1 MKFRDI
7 LKSASTNLMRNKGR
21 TVLTI
26 IAIFI
31 GAFTIALTTGVNIGV
46 NDYIDKQV
54 GSVGGANQLFIQPK
68 MEMNVGNGTELSKYN
83 PEKKT
88 STIQQ
93 QSMLAEKDIEKIKKI
108 SDVTSV
114 EPMKSVAIDYIK
126 GADKHKYVFS
136 ATSALDEMTIDLA
149 AGRKVSQ
156 TSQDFE
162 INLSPEYVK
171 ALGYTSSKAAVGE
184 TVQLGI
190 SSSLKGQEQVIEAKI
205 VGVRNASVIQNGL
218 SLMNKALIDKVVS
231 INQADLPEHLKNQY
245 AMIIA
250 EVKKDSTPEQI
261 KDIKKDLDKA
271 GYLATTVEDEIGM
284 IRNIINAITGV
295 LTMFGAIALLAASF
309 GIINTLYMSVQE
321 RTREI
326 GLMKAMGLSN
336 GKVFTIFSVE
346 AALIGFFGSILG
358 ILGAVGVGNLVN
370 RLATDSFLKA
380 LTGFKL
386 IQFSL
391 PSSLT
396 IILVIM
402 FIAFLA
408 GTLPA
413 RRAAKLDPIESLRYE

>member
-68 MEMNVGNGTELSKYN
+68 MEMNVGNGTESSKYN

>member
-1 MKFRDI
+1 
-7 LKSASTNLMRNKGR
+7 
-21 TVLTI
+21 
-26 IAIFI
+26 
-31 GAFTIALTTGVNIGV
+31 
-46 NDYIDKQV
+46 
-54 GSVGGANQLFIQPK
+54 
-68 MEMNVGNGTELSKYN
+68 NVGNGTEPSKYN

-218 SLMNKALIDKVVS
+218 SLMN
-231 INQADLPEHLKNQY
+231 
-245 AMIIA
+245 
-250 EVKKDSTPEQI
+250 
-261 KDIKKDLDKA
+261 
-271 GYLATTVEDEIGM
+271 
-284 IRNIINAITGV
+284 
-295 LTMFGAIALLAASF
+295 
-309 GIINTLYMSVQE
+309 
-321 RTREI
+321 
-326 GLMKAMGLSN
+326 
-336 GKVFTIFSVE
+336 
-346 AALIGFFGSILG
+346 
-358 ILGAVGVGNLVN
+358 
-370 RLATDSFLKA
+370 
-380 LTGFKL
+380 
-386 IQFSL
+386 
-391 PSSLT
+391 
-396 IILVIM
+396 
-402 FIAFLA
+402 
-408 GTLPA
+408 
-413 RRAAKLDPIESLRYE
+413 